1 MKKIVLA
8 VGMAVVLAGC
18 STPYTGGM
26 GLMGGVDAEPITADI
41 YRIKARGNGYTS
53 GSRVQDF
60 VLLKAAETTLAAG
73 RTHFILGGS
82 QDTTRFGSF
91 STPGTMQAT
100 RVGNTVYG
108 SYDPGMT
115 VNFVKPGQDTYVQT
129 LSVPKGQQPPPGA
142 FDAAEI
148 SRVIGPRIR
157 Q

>member
-8 VGMAVVLAGC
+8 VGMAVGLAGC
-18 STPYTGGM
+18 VTPYTGGM
-26 GLMGGVDAEPITADI
+26 GLMGGVEAEPITADI

-148 SRVIGPRIR
+148 SRVIGPRLR